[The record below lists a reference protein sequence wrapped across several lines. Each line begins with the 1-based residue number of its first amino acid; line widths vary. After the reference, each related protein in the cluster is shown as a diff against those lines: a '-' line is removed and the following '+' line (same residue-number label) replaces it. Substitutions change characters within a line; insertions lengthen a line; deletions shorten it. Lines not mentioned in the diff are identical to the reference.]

1 MGFLDYTGPPIIDGP
16 RWAQALKVGV
26 GTTLIG
32 MGLTNVVLGRL
43 HVYPN
48 VAAGLVTGTI
58 TWSRHGVFNP
68 RHPFNL

>member
-1 MGFLDYTGPPIIDGP
+1 MNFLGRWLNNNGPPIINGP
-16 RWAQALKVGV
+16 RWTRTLKVGV

-32 MGLTNVVLGRL
+32 MGLSNVVFGRL

-58 TWSRHGVFNP
+58 TWSRF
-68 RHPFNL
+68 